1 MEMKYIPKT
10 EFDKVR
16 ALNIAWDEKCQI
28 LSKMSRLNTLFEV
41 KRAGSG
47 HLGSSLSAMDIVV
60 YLYEKHMNVMQVGI
74 NSPERDIYYSSKGH
88 DAPGLYAVLYSLGI
102 VPENKFLALRRLD
115 GLDGHPDVKIPGV
128 EANTGS
134 LGMGISKGRGIA
146 FAKAYNGNKGKVIVM
161 VGDGEF
167 QEGQNFE
174 ALQSTAHQKNSNVLV
189 VMDHNKLQSDR
200 YIDRIVSLG
209 NLEKKIEAFGWA
221 VMRCDGHNY
230 KELERCF
237 NALDAVKDRPK
248 FLICDTIKGSGISFM
263 EHPQAL
269 KDNNGFF
276 KWHAGAPDNEVY
288 TKAYTELFAG
298 VEADF
303 KKVGLN
309 SVARIEPA
317 PEARPATKVSSEVLA
332 EAYGKTLVKMASER
346 NDFVVLDADLSLDC
360 KLREFED
367 KFPARFIEMGIAE
380 QDMVSMAC
388 GIAGKGLL
396 PICNSF
402 ANFMAARANEQ
413 IYNTQSEGRKII
425 YANHY
430 AGLIPA
436 GPGKSHQAIRDISL
450 LCAFPNVTII
460 QPANSQETEALTRW
474 AINEAKE
481 SVGFRMN
488 IGPSPRMIEFSKD
501 WSLKMGQGNL
511 VSAETTKTAPQAIIS
526 YGPVMLHEA
535 LLASESLAQKGV
547 HLAVYNIPWLNK
559 FDESWF
565 KDTLKNV
572 KHLFVL
578 DDHSVHGGLGD
589 LLTSF
594 LNEKNLLKT
603 TQVRKFGVEG
613 FPACGTP
620 WEALKFHG
628 LDGATLASRVVELI
642 K

>member
-1 MEMKYIPKT
+1 MEMKFIPKS
-10 EFDKVR
+10 EFENVR
-16 ALNIAWDEKCQI
+16 STNLPWQEKLQL

-60 YLYEKHMNVMQVGI
+60 YLYERFMNVKDVGI
-74 NSPERDIYYSSKGH
+74 DSPDRDIYFSSKGH
-88 DAPGLYAVLYSLGI
+88 DAPGLYAVLYSMNI

-115 GLDGHPDVKIPGV
+115 GLDGHPDVRIPGV

-146 FAKAYNGNKGKVIVM
+146 WAKKYNGNTGRVIVM

-174 ALQSTAHQKNSNVLV
+174 ALQSTAHHKNGNVLV

-200 YIDRIVSLG
+200 NIDRIVSLG
-209 NLEKKIEAFGWA
+209 DLQKKIEAFGWA
-221 VMRCDGHNY
+221 VMRCDGHDYN
-230 KELERCF
+230 ELEKTF
-237 NALDAVKDRPK
+237 KALDAIKDRPK

-276 KWHAGAPDNEVY
+276 KWHAGAPDDASYER
-288 TKAYTELFAG
+288 AYSELLGNIQKKFTEHQLTA
-298 VEADF
+298 F
-303 KKVGLN
+303 KRV
-309 SVARIEPA
+309 EPA
-317 PEARPATKVSSEVLA
+317 PEARPGTKVSSEVLA
-332 EAYGKTLVKMASER
+332 EAYGKTLVKMAEER
-346 NDFVVLDADLSLDC
+346 KDFAVLDADLSLDC

-367 KFPARFIEMGIAE
+367 KYPDRFIEMGIAE

-388 GIAGKGLL
+388 GISGKGIT

-413 IYNTQSEGRKII
+413 IYNTQTEKRKII
-425 YANHY
+425 YACHY

-450 LCAFPNVTII
+450 FAALPNVTIV
-460 QPANSQETEALTRW
+460 QPANAKETESLTRW
-474 AINEAKE
+474 SINEAKE
-481 SVGFRMN
+481 SVNIRMN
-488 IGPSPRMIEFSKD
+488 IGPSPRLIEFKPD
-501 WSLKMGQGNL
+501 WKLQFGCGNQL
-511 VSAETTKTAPQAIIS
+511 TEGSENILIS

-535 LLASESLAQKGV
+535 LLASEKLAQKGFK
-547 HLAVYNIPWLNK
+547 LAVYNLPWLNR
-559 FDESWF
+559 FDLPWM
-565 KDTLKNV
+565 KATLKDCRN
-572 KHLFVL
+572 LFVL
-578 DDHSVHGGLGD
+578 DDHAPTGGLGD
-589 LLTSF
+589 LLTGF
-594 LNEKNLLKT
+594 LNANGLLKNLTL
-603 TQVRKFGVEG
+603 RKFGVEG

-620 WEALKFHG
+620 WEALRFHG
-628 LDGATLASRVVELI
+628 IDGETLAAKIGEMS